1 MVFEAAPRFV
11 KQGSTQTQDGRRGLN
26 MCQYT
31 TRCAVGTHRPGT
43 KCPLA
48 GSGSATSARLYTPPS
63 QVSSAVRPVSPS
75 PSTSRTTTSGTT
87 GAGTQG
93 SGAAR
98 RSNTASAIVGGL
110 DAADLIGLSIFA
122 AVVGGKD
129 QPVNTAS
136 IVTAVLLVAVPAL
149 IAVWLGSQCRV
160 WNADGLSRCSRRTAR
175 LFGRCGAQ
183 GHRRGD
189 QLLLLPEVMAGA
201 SVVVAVISAIASL
214 RLLL

>member
-1 MVFEAAPRFV
+1 
-11 KQGSTQTQDGRRGLN
+11 

-31 TRCAVGTHRPGT
+31 PRCAVGRHRPGT

-48 GSGSATSARLYTPPS
+48 GNGGAGSSPIYTTPS
-63 QVSSAVRPVSPS
+63 RMSSAVRSVSPA
-75 PSTSRTTTSGTT
+75 PSTSRTT

-93 SGAAR
+93 SGVAR
-98 RSNTASAIVGGL
+98 RSNTASVIVGGI
-110 DAADLIGLSIFA
+110 DGADLIGLAIFA

-129 QPVNTAS
+129 QPISTAS

-149 IAVWLGSQCRV
+149 IAVFLGAQCRV
-160 WNADGLSRCSRRTAR
+160 WNADGLSRCNRRTVR

-183 GHRRGD
+183 GHRRVD
-189 QLLLLPEVMAGA
+189 QFLLLPEVMAA
-201 SVVVAVISAIASL
+201 VSVVVAIVCAIVSL